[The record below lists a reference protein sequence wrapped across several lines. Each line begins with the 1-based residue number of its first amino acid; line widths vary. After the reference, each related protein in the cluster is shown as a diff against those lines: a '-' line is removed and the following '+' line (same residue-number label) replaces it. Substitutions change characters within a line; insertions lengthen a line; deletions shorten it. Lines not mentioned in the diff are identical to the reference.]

1 MDWIFMIM
9 SSGGLVDID
18 IKVIFSDIKKTQF
31 GFSSKK
37 VSETN
42 HELVL
47 TSGWMSSYIRLP
59 LQTKQ

>member
-1 MDWIFMIM
+1 MIM

-47 TSGWMSSYIRLP
+47 TSG
-59 LQTKQ
+59 